1 MVTLKPQVAF
11 LDINMPGVPVFQSIP
26 SLAEPPL
33 IVFQTAYS
41 EHAAT
46 AFDINALDYLLKPV
60 RFERLEKTVLKIRE
74 RIGSVAA
81 TSGAGEGGS
90 SNAACQLSVSVN
102 GVTRVVP
109 IRDIAR
115 ISFENGFCYLHT
127 VESEKIISDKFLN
140 HYEEKLQGA
149 RFFRASRTDII
160 NLQYL
165 ASIRKLLPGMYTIEL
180 TNGMQ
185 VELSRRRAQA
195 LREVIDF

>member
-46 AFDINALDYLLKPV
+46 AFDINALDYLIKPV
-60 RFERLEKTVLKIRE
+60 RFERLEKTVRKIKE
-74 RIGSVAA
+74 RLGSVAVPA
-81 TSGAGEGGS
+81 GADGDGS
-90 SNAACQLSVSVN
+90 SNAARQLSVSVN

-109 IRDIAR
+109 TRDIVR

-127 VESEKIISDKFLN
+127 ESEKIISDKFLN
-140 HYEEKLQGA
+140 HYEEKLQGK

-180 TNGMQ
+180 SNGMQ

-195 LREVIDF
+195 LREIIDF